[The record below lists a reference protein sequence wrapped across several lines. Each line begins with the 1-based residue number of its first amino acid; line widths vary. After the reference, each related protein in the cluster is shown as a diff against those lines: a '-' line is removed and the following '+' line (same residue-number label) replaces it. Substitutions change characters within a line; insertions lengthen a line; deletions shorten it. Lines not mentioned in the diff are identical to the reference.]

1 MKSKLYSVILFFLIS
16 GLLLP
21 GKATALDFIGHLEE
35 SAVSVYDQE
44 GNYVFA
50 TVMGVSVED
59 RYISEDNYEY
69 VIETVNGNR
78 AIARKLGEVDLLEG
92 ISKDL
97 TTLTPLAIQGKKLI
111 GIYFTHNDE
120 SYKPGAESIEGKGEI
135 HDVGK
140 TLQSALEKKGIRVI
154 SSDNLHLPHDGAA
167 YERSRST
174 ALALMKYRPDALF
187 DIHRDAIPRREE
199 YSAQIA
205 HQLVSQ
211 VRLVVG
217 RQNPNIKVNDQFA
230 RQLKAIADNHHPGL
244 VKGIFYGSGNY
255 NQQVSPHSVLIE
267 VGTHVSTLEEAQAA
281 SRLLSESIYRLLYGN
296 IGEKVQN
303 RENPGALST
312 IAWIIVIAIIGLFAY
327 LYINE
332 GSWEGVIK
340 RIKNFFSREI
350 IDRGKR

>member
-1 MKSKLYSVILFFLIS
+1 MKSKLYPVILFFLIS

-21 GKATALDFIGHLEE
+21 GKITALDFIGHTEE
-35 SAVSVYDQE
+35 SAISVYDQE
-44 GNYVFA
+44 GNYVFS
-50 TVMGVSVED
+50 TIMGISVED

-69 VIETVNGNR
+69 LIETVNGNR
-78 AIARKLGEVDLLEG
+78 AIARKLGQVDLLKG
-92 ISKDL
+92 ISDDL
-97 TTLTPLAIQGKKLI
+97 TTLTPLAKQGKKLI

-120 SYKPGAESIEGKGEI
+120 SYRPGADSIEGKGEI
-135 HDVGK
+135 HHVGK
-140 TLQSALEKKGIRVI
+140 TLQNALEEKGIRVI
-154 SSDNLHLPHDGAA
+154 RSDNLHLPHDGAA

-174 ALALMKYRPDALF
+174 ALALMKYRTDALF
-187 DIHRDAIPRREE
+187 DLHRDAIPRREE
-199 YSAQIA
+199 YQTQIA
-205 HQLVSQ
+205 HQTVCQ

-230 RQLKAIADNHHPGL
+230 RQLKAISDNHYPGL

-255 NQQVSPHSVLIE
+255 NQQISPHSLLIE
-267 VGTHVSTLEEAQAA
+267 VGTHVSSLEEAQAA
-281 SRLLSESIYRLLYGN
+281 TRLLSESIYRLLYGN
-296 IGEKVQN
+296 AGERIEN

-340 RIKNFFSREI
+340 RIKTFFEREI